1 MRGGGAYADGKRCH
15 VSKISR
21 VEDAYVSTAART
33 SDPGAEELIS
43 RAWSAQALGGFWQHV
58 LVAEGVVDVACQP
71 RPRIWDYV
79 APTLIVEEAGGRAT
93 TYDGAP
99 PADDASYVTT
109 NGLIHDEVLR
119 LLSGR

>member
-1 MRGGGAYADGKRCH
+1 
-15 VSKISR
+15 SKISR
-21 VEDAYVSTAART
+21 VEDAYVSVIAGR
-33 SDPGAEELIS
+33 DPPPGLNQLYR

-58 LVAEGVVDVACQP
+58 LVAEGVVDVASQP

-79 APTLIVEEAGGRAT
+79 APTLIVDEVGGRAT

-109 NGLIHDEVLR
+109 NGLVHDEVLR
-119 LLSGR
+119 LISGR